1 MVVHGQLLP
10 PIILGIVQR
19 LAGRDR
25 EGDDGEVWL
34 GGERINKEC
43 RRGRMN
49 PKLVGTGVEGHVE
62 GQRTLLCKDT
72 LFGSSRD
79 IKLPIADV
87 L

>member
-10 PIILGIVQR
+10 PIKLGIVQR

-34 GGERINKEC
+34 GRKRIDKEC

-49 PKLVGTGVEGHVE
+49 AELVGTGVEGHVE
-62 GQRTLLCKDT
+62 GQRTLRCKDT
-72 LFGSSRD
+72 FSGSRD
-79 IKLPIADV
+79 IKFPIAEV